1 MSGLGERLGAAWRA
15 VRAGVDRDAVAM
27 GIVPAAAAVVA
38 TALFAVPNY
47 VRAGSLRDE
56 TQRLEAVAGENIAQ
70 RNNLLRLESAVAAMR
85 RECADRCPP
94 PSKAGERD
102 ALLAAVTRTNDAAG
116 VRTQSIRTGTQSA
129 HAEAICGMR
138 LARRE
143 VTVEMAGS
151 FDAAFGVLDAAESTG
166 RLVTPRIVEF
176 ASAAGADEQAILG
189 TSLVRT
195 TLVFD
200 EWSEAAAPA
209 SPAKAAGAAE
219 GARR

>member
-1 MSGLGERLGAAWRA
+1 MSGLRIRLDAAFRE
-15 VRAGVDRDAVAM
+15 VRARIDRDAIAM
-27 GIVPAAAAVVA
+27 GIVPAAAAAVA

-70 RNNLLRLESAVAAMR
+70 RNNLLRLESAVVGMR

-94 PSKAGERD
+94 PAAPDERE
-102 ALLAAVTRTNDAAG
+102 ALLAAVTRTTDGAG
-116 VRTQSIRTGTQSA
+116 VRTQSIRTGSQSA
-129 HAEAICGMR
+129 HPEAICGMR

-143 VTVEMAGS
+143 VTIEMTGS

-166 RLVTPRIVEF
+166 RLVTPRVVEF
-176 ASAAGADEQAILG
+176 SSAAGADEQAILG
-189 TSLVRT
+189 TSAVRAT
-195 TLVFD
+195 FVFD
-200 EWSEAAAPA
+200 EWSEAPAPA
-209 SPAKAAGAAE
+209 KKPGAAE

>member
-1 MSGLGERLGAAWRA
+1 MNDVRTRLSAGFRA
-15 VRAGVDRDAVAM
+15 VRQRIDRDAVAM

-38 TALFAVPNY
+38 TVLFAVPNY

-70 RNNLLRLESAVAAMR
+70 RNNLLRLEAAVASMR

-94 PSKAGERD
+94 PAAADERE
-102 ALLAAVTRTNDAAG
+102 ALLSAVTRTTDGTG
-116 VRTQSIRTGTQSA
+116 VRTQSIRTGGQAA
-129 HAEAICGMR
+129 HPESICGMR

-143 VTVEMAGS
+143 VTVEMTGS

-166 RLVTPRIVEF
+166 RLVTPRVVEF
-176 ASAAGADEQAILG
+176 TSAAGADEQAILG
-189 TSLVRT
+189 TSAVRAT
-195 TLVFD
+195 FVFD

-209 SPAKAAGAAE
+209 KKPAAADG
-219 GARR
+219 GRR

>member
-1 MSGLGERLGAAWRA
+1 MSGLHERLASAVRA
-15 VRAGVDRDAVAM
+15 VRARIDRDAVAM
-27 GIVPAAAAVVA
+27 GVVPAAAAIVA

-94 PSKAGERD
+94 PAAADERD
-102 ALLAAVTRTNDAAG
+102 ALLASVTRATDGAG
-116 VRTQSIRTGTQSA
+116 VRSQSIRTGSQAA
-129 HAEAICGMR
+129 HAEPICGKR
-138 LARRE
+138 LVRRE
-143 VTVEMAGS
+143 VTVEMTGS

-189 TSLVRT
+189 TSAIRAT
-195 TLVFD
+195 FVFD
-200 EWSEAAAPA
+200 EWSESTAAADA
-209 SPAKAAGAAE
+209 RKAT
-219 GARR
+219 ARQEKRG